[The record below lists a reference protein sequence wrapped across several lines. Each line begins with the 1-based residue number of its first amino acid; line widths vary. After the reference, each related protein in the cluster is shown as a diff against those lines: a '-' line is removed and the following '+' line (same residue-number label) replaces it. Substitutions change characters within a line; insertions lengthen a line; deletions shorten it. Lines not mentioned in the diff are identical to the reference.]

1 MFDDI
6 ALSTMLATAVIFLAV
21 IFILN
26 VLLYKPLLKF
36 MDERAV
42 SIDNDEKKVKDNFE
56 EMTNFGE
63 ELAKIKQDTRDE
75 INTIKQK
82 ATAQARSLADEEI
95 QKKKDELEQKM
106 QAFTTQLLQEKNE
119 LEHELKLRLP
129 LWQESL
135 QKKLKELYYKGK

>member
-63 ELAKIKQDTRDE
+63 ELTKIKQDTRDE
-75 INTIKQK
+75 INAIKQK

-135 QKKLKELYYKGK
+135 HKKIKEL

>member
-6 ALSTMLATAVIFLAV
+6 ALPTMLATAVIFLAV

-42 SIDNDEKKVKDNFE
+42 SIDTDEKKVKDNFE

-63 ELAKIKQDTRDE
+63 ELTKIKQDTRDE
-75 INTIKQK
+75 INAIKQK

-135 QKKLKELYYKGK
+135 RKKIKEL

>member
-36 MDERAV
+36 MDERAL

-63 ELAKIKQDTRDE
+63 ELTKIKQDTRDE
-75 INTIKQK
+75 INAIKQK
-82 ATAQARSLADEEI
+82 AATQARSLADEEI

-135 QKKLKELYYKGK
+135 QKKLKEL

>member
-135 QKKLKELYYKGK
+135 QKKLKEL

>member
-6 ALSTMLATAVIFLAV
+6 ALSTMLATAVIFLVV

-63 ELAKIKQDTRDE
+63 ELTKIKQDTRDE
-75 INTIKQK
+75 INAIKQK

-135 QKKLKELYYKGK
+135 RKKIKEL

>member
-63 ELAKIKQDTRDE
+63 ELTKIKQDTRDE

-135 QKKLKELYYKGK
+135 QKKLKEL

>member
-42 SIDNDEKKVKDNFE
+42 SINNDEKKVKDNFE

-63 ELAKIKQDTRDE
+63 ELTKIKQDTRDE
-75 INTIKQK
+75 INAIKQK

-135 QKKLKELYYKGK
+135 HKKIKEL

>member
-6 ALSTMLATAVIFLAV
+6 ALPTMLATAVIFLAV

-119 LEHELKLRLP
+119 LKHELKLRLP

-135 QKKLKELYYKGK
+135 QKKLKEL

>member
-63 ELAKIKQDTRDE
+63 ELSKIKQDTRDE
-75 INTIKQK
+75 INAIKQK

-135 QKKLKELYYKGK
+135 RKKIKEL

>member
-63 ELAKIKQDTRDE
+63 ELTKIKQDTRDE
-75 INTIKQK
+75 INAIKQK
-82 ATAQARSLADEEI
+82 ATAQVRSLADEEI

-135 QKKLKELYYKGK
+135 RKKIKEL

>member
-1 MFDDI
+1 MFNDI

-63 ELAKIKQDTRDE
+63 ELTKIKQDTRDE
-75 INTIKQK
+75 INAIKQK

-135 QKKLKELYYKGK
+135 RKKIKEL

>member
-63 ELAKIKQDTRDE
+63 ELTKIKQDTRDE

-135 QKKLKELYYKGK
+135 RKKIKEL

>member
-63 ELAKIKQDTRDE
+63 ELTKIKQDTRDE
-75 INTIKQK
+75 INAIKQK

-135 QKKLKELYYKGK
+135 RKKLKSYKGK

>member
-6 ALSTMLATAVIFLAV
+6 ALPTMLATAVIFLAV

-63 ELAKIKQDTRDE
+63 ELTKIKQDTRDE
-75 INTIKQK
+75 INAIKQK

-135 QKKLKELYYKGK
+135 QKKLKEL

>member
-63 ELAKIKQDTRDE
+63 ELTKIKQDTRDE
-75 INTIKQK
+75 INAIKQK
-82 ATAQARSLADEEI
+82 AIAQARSLADEEI

-135 QKKLKELYYKGK
+135 RKKIKEL

>member
-63 ELAKIKQDTRDE
+63 ELTKIKQDTRDE
-75 INTIKQK
+75 INAIKQK

-119 LEHELKLRLP
+119 LEHELQLRLP

-135 QKKLKELYYKGK
+135 RKKIKEL

>member
-6 ALSTMLATAVIFLAV
+6 ALPTMLATAVIFLAV

-42 SIDNDEKKVKDNFE
+42 SIDNDEKKVKENFE

-63 ELAKIKQDTRDE
+63 ELSKIKQDTRDE
-75 INTIKQK
+75 INAIKQK

-135 QKKLKELYYKGK
+135 RKKIKEL

>member
-6 ALSTMLATAVIFLAV
+6 ALPTMLATAVIFLAV

-63 ELAKIKQDTRDE
+63 ELTKIKQDTRDE
-75 INTIKQK
+75 INAIKQK

-135 QKKLKELYYKGK
+135 RKKIKEL

>member
-6 ALSTMLATAVIFLAV
+6 ALPTMLATAVIFLAV

-63 ELAKIKQDTRDE
+63 ELTKIKQDTRDE
-75 INTIKQK
+75 INAIKQK

-95 QKKKDELEQKM
+95 QKKKNELEQKM

-135 QKKLKELYYKGK
+135 RKKIKEL

>member
-63 ELAKIKQDTRDE
+63 ELTKIKQDTRDE
-75 INTIKQK
+75 INAIKQK

-135 QKKLKELYYKGK
+135 RKKIEEL

>member
-6 ALSTMLATAVIFLAV
+6 ALPTMLATAVIFLAV

-63 ELAKIKQDTRDE
+63 ELSKIKQDTRDE
-75 INTIKQK
+75 INAIKQK

-135 QKKLKELYYKGK
+135 HKKIKEL

>member
-63 ELAKIKQDTRDE
+63 ELTKIKQDTRDE
-75 INTIKQK
+75 INAIKQK
-82 ATAQARSLADEEI
+82 AATQARSLADEEI

-135 QKKLKELYYKGK
+135 QKKLKEL

>member
-6 ALSTMLATAVIFLAV
+6 ALPTMLATAVIFLAV

-63 ELAKIKQDTRDE
+63 ELSKIKQNTRDE
-75 INTIKQK
+75 INAIKQK

-135 QKKLKELYYKGK
+135 RKKIKEL

>member
-6 ALSTMLATAVIFLAV
+6 ALPTMLATAVIFLAV

-63 ELAKIKQDTRDE
+63 ELSKIKQDTRDE
-75 INTIKQK
+75 INAIKQK

-135 QKKLKELYYKGK
+135 RKKIKEL

>member
-63 ELAKIKQDTRDE
+63 ELTKIKQDTRDE
-75 INTIKQK
+75 INAIKQK

-106 QAFTTQLLQEKNE
+106 QAFTAQLLQEKNE

-135 QKKLKELYYKGK
+135 RKKIKEL

>member
-63 ELAKIKQDTRDE
+63 ELTKIKQDTRDE
-75 INTIKQK
+75 INAIKQK
-82 ATAQARSLADEEI
+82 ATTQARSLADEEI

-135 QKKLKELYYKGK
+135 RKKIKEL

>member
-6 ALSTMLATAVIFLAV
+6 ALPTMLATAVIFLAV

-42 SIDNDEKKVKDNFE
+42 SIDNDEKKVKENFE

-75 INTIKQK
+75 INAIKQK

-135 QKKLKELYYKGK
+135 RKKIKEL

>member
-63 ELAKIKQDTRDE
+63 ELTKIKQDTRDE
-75 INTIKQK
+75 INAIKQK

-106 QAFTTQLLQEKNE
+106 QAFTTQLLQKKNE

-135 QKKLKELYYKGK
+135 RKKIKEL